1 MTRFSAKEL
10 LKQSHKK
17 LNKKI
22 RLFCDD
28 KEINLPDL
36 QGVLVLNI
44 PSYAAGINFWGDQ
57 SGGTVR
63 RNCTYV
69 RTCLN
74 PF

>member
-69 RTCLN
+69 RT
-74 PF
+74 